1 MPLYLLVKDKNT
13 EKINAQNVVWLC
25 KDKTADS
32 IVVIIFTIYKF
43 PKAFL
48 FKKLAQKSICIL
60 HEYVQFIIV
69 LYMIR

>member
-1 MPLYLLVKDKNT
+1 MPLYLLVKDNNT

-43 PKAFL
+43 PEAF
-48 FKKLAQKSICIL
+48 
-60 HEYVQFIIV
+60 
-69 LYMIR
+69 